1 MFERTKERNPMMNS
15 ESADTKSDAFAGDDA
30 HSDWL
35 EDGDGGS
42 YPVDPTEV
50 PDLSTEMSALD
61 VYMAR
66 LRNLA
71 PLSDE
76 KQNELARRYKK
87 EDDEHAGQLLLMTNL
102 RLVIKL
108 AMDYTRERDDLLE
121 LIQEGNVGI
130 SKALDRFD
138 PSKNVKFTSYAQY
151 WIRAKILD
159 YLINRSR
166 PIRLGSSRAGRKIFY
181 NLNKAKRA
189 LKKKGIEPSPANVAE
204 FLDVDEEEVIRVGIQ
219 MEETPMSLD
228 EEISEDGG
236 RTLADIMES
245 DDKSPEDVV
254 ADSELMDEFRAALRV
269 FGEQLDDPRR
279 RAIWYERTVAE
290 DPKILREL
298 GDDWDVSK
306 ERIRQIESELCDE
319 FRRFFTKELGGREQA
334 DYAMSA

>member
-1 MFERTKERNPMMNS
+1 MTTAQTLSEEDVFSSDQEHQEWLKENDS
-15 ESADTKSDAFAGDDA
+15 DT
-30 HSDWL
+30 
-35 EDGDGGS
+35 
-42 YPVDPTEV
+42 YPVAPDEV
-50 PDLSTEMSALD
+50 PDLSSEMSALD

-71 PLSDE
+71 PLDDE
-76 KQNELARRYKK
+76 QQTELARRYKK
-87 EDDEHAGQLLLMTNL
+87 EDDEQAGQLLLMTNL

-108 AMDYTRERDDLLE
+108 AMDYTRERDDLLD

-130 SKALDRFD
+130 SKALDRYD

-189 LKKKGIEPSPANVAE
+189 LKQKGIEPSPANIAE
-204 FLDVDEEEVIRVGIQ
+204 YLDVDEEEVIRVGIQ
-219 MEETPMSLD
+219 MEEVPMSLD

-236 RTLADIMES
+236 RTLGEIMES
-245 DDKSPEDVV
+245 GEDSPEEVV
-254 ADSELMDEFRAALRV
+254 AESELMDEFRAALRV
-269 FGEQLDDPRR
+269 FGERLEDPRR

-306 ERIRQIESELCDE
+306 ERIRQIESELCAD
-319 FRRFFTKELGGREQA
+319 FRRFFTAELGGSEEA

>member
-1 MFERTKERNPMMNS
+1 MTTAQSTS
-15 ESADTKSDAFAGDDA
+15 ESEDVFSSADG
-30 HSDWL
+30 HREWL
-35 EDGDGGS
+35 EGS
-42 YPVDPTEV
+42 DSDTYPVDPTEV
-50 PDLSTEMSALD
+50 PDLSSEMSALD

-76 KQNELARRYKK
+76 QQGELARRYKE
-87 EDDEHAGQLLLMTNL
+87 EDDEQAGQLLLMTNL

-130 SKALDRFD
+130 SKALDRYD

-189 LKKKGIEPSPANVAE
+189 LKKKGIDPTPANVAE
-204 FLDVDEEEVIRVGIQ
+204 YLDVDEEEVIRVGIQ

-236 RTLADIMES
+236 RTLGEIMES
-245 DDKSPEDVV
+245 GEESPEEVV
-254 ADSELMDEFRAALRV
+254 AESELMDEFRAALRV
-269 FGEQLDDPRR
+269 FGERIEDPRR

-306 ERIRQIESELCDE
+306 ERIRQIEAELCSD
-319 FRRFFTKELGGREQA
+319 FRRFFTKKLGGRKQA

>member
-1 MFERTKERNPMMNS
+1 MTAAQPIPKPEEIFTDEFQREWLDGDNS
-15 ESADTKSDAFAGDDA
+15 ET
-30 HSDWL
+30 
-35 EDGDGGS
+35 
-42 YPVDPTEV
+42 YPVEPDAV
-50 PDLSTEMSALD
+50 PDLSSEMSALD

-76 KQNELARRYKK
+76 QQSELARRYKQ
-87 EDDEHAGQLLLMTNL
+87 EDDQQAGQLLLMTNL

-130 SKALDRFD
+130 SKALDRYD

-189 LKKKGIEPSPANVAE
+189 LKKKGIEPTPERIAE
-204 FLDVDEEEVIRVGIQ
+204 YLDVDKDEVIRVGIQ
-219 MEETPMSLD
+219 MEESPMSLD

-236 RTLADIMES
+236 RTLGDIMES
-245 DDKSPEDVV
+245 GEESPEEMF
-254 ADSELMDEFRAALRV
+254 AENELMDRFQQALRA
-269 FGEQLDDPRR
+269 FGEELDDPRR
-279 RAIWYERTVAE
+279 RAIWFERTVAE
-290 DPKILREL
+290 EPKILREL
-298 GDDWDVSK
+298 GADWDVSK
-306 ERIRQIESELCDE
+306 ERIRQIESELCND
-319 FRRFFTKELGGREQA
+319 FRRFFTDELGGREEV

>member
-1 MFERTKERNPMMNS
+1 MTSPQTMEDIFSTDEDHQE
-15 ESADTKSDAFAGDDA
+15 
-30 HSDWL
+30 WL
-35 EDGDGGS
+35 EGEDSDT
-42 YPVDPTEV
+42 YPVDPNEV
-50 PDLSTEMSALD
+50 PDLSGEMSALD

-76 KQNELARRYKK
+76 KQTELARRYKE
-87 EDDEHAGQLLLMTNL
+87 EDDEQAGQLLLMTNL

-130 SKALDRFD
+130 SKALDRYD

-189 LKKKGIEPSPANVAE
+189 LKSKGIEPNPKNIAE
-204 FLDVDEEEVIRVGIQ
+204 YLDVDEEEVVRVGIQ
-219 MEETPMSLD
+219 MEEVPMSLD

-236 RTLADIMES
+236 RTLGEIMES
-245 DDKSPEDVV
+245 GEDSPEEVV
-254 ADSELMDEFRAALRV
+254 AESELMDEFREALRE
-269 FGEQLDDPRR
+269 FGEQLDDDRR

-306 ERIRQIESELCDE
+306 ERIRQIESELCSD
-319 FRRFFTKELGGREQA
+319 FRRFFTDRLGGRKEA

>member
-1 MFERTKERNPMMNS
+1 MTAAQAVPNPEEIFTDEFQREWLDGDNS
-15 ESADTKSDAFAGDDA
+15 ET
-30 HSDWL
+30 
-35 EDGDGGS
+35 
-42 YPVDPTEV
+42 YPVQPDAV
-50 PDLSTEMSALD
+50 PDLSSEMSALD

-76 KQNELARRYKK
+76 QQSELARRYKE
-87 EDDEHAGQLLLMTNL
+87 EDDQQAGQLLLMTNL

-130 SKALDRFD
+130 SKALDRYD

-189 LKKKGIEPSPANVAE
+189 LKKKGIEPTPERIAE
-204 FLDVDEEEVIRVGIQ
+204 YLDVDKDEVIRVGIQ
-219 MEETPMSLD
+219 MEESPMSLD

-236 RTLADIMES
+236 RTLGDIMES
-245 DDKSPEDVV
+245 GDDSPEEMF
-254 ADSELMDEFRAALRV
+254 AENELMDRFQQALRA

-279 RAIWYERTVAE
+279 RAIWFERTVAE
-290 DPKILREL
+290 EPKILREL
-298 GDDWDVSK
+298 GADWDVSK
-306 ERIRQIESELCDE
+306 ERIRQIESELCND
-319 FRRFFTKELGGREQA
+319 FRRFFTDELGGREEV

>member
-1 MFERTKERNPMMNS
+1 MTAAQAVPNPEEIFTDEFQREWLDGDNS
-15 ESADTKSDAFAGDDA
+15 ET
-30 HSDWL
+30 
-35 EDGDGGS
+35 
-42 YPVDPTEV
+42 YPVQPDAV
-50 PDLSTEMSALD
+50 PDLSSEMSALD

-76 KQNELARRYKK
+76 QQSELARRYKE
-87 EDDEHAGQLLLMTNL
+87 EDDQQAGQLLLMTNL

-108 AMDYTRERDDLLE
+108 AM
-121 LIQEGNVGI
+121 IQEGNVGI
-130 SKALDRFD
+130 SKALDRYD

-189 LKKKGIEPSPANVAE
+189 LKKKGIEPTPERIAE
-204 FLDVDEEEVIRVGIQ
+204 YLDVDKDEVIRVGIQ
-219 MEETPMSLD
+219 MEESPMSLD

-236 RTLADIMES
+236 RTLGDIMES
-245 DDKSPEDVV
+245 GDDSPEEMF
-254 ADSELMDEFRAALRV
+254 AENELMDRFQQALRA

-279 RAIWYERTVAE
+279 RAIWFERTVAE
-290 DPKILREL
+290 EPKILREL
-298 GDDWDVSK
+298 GADWDVSK
-306 ERIRQIESELCDE
+306 ERIRQIESELCND
-319 FRRFFTKELGGREQA
+319 FRRFFTDELGGREEV